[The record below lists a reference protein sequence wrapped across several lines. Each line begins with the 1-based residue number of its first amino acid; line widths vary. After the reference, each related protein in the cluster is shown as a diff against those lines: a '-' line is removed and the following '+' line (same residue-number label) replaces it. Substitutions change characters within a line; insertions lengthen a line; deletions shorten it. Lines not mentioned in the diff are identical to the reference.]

1 MWNEDYQRIIALA
14 TSKDE
19 NERYRVTQ
27 LDSLPNHVLKML
39 SNDKSELVQK
49 GVASNIHTPVSAM
62 HVLAK
67 SPFSS
72 VREALRE
79 NNCVPT
85 SVRNEIIAFEKTIKE
100 EIDEEVEY
108 EAGE

>member
-1 MWNEDYQRIIALA
+1 MWNKDYQRIIALA

-62 HVLAK
+62 HILAK

-72 VREALRE
+72 VRDALK
-79 NNCVPT
+79 NNTCTPAN
-85 SVRNEIIAFEKTIKE
+85 VRNEVYEFEKTIEEEVTE
-100 EIDEEVEY
+100 EIEI
-108 EAGE
+108 GE